1 MSDKLHSRQDSD
13 DPAPLSVIGRAAAYV
28 AVACAVTV
36 FAPTLPAP
44 LPIRALLAA
53 GLSPTA
59 EEALPSGLAAPRKM
73 DLPHGPLCT

>member
-1 MSDKLHSRQDSD
+1 MSDKLPSRQDPDEPS
-13 DPAPLSVIGRAAAYV
+13 LVRIMGRVAAYA

-73 DLPHGPLCT
+73 DLPHGPP